1 MKKIITAIDNTEI
14 NKLLKKEEDIKIISK
29 DISYKE
35 GILEQLEK
43 NKEVDIIII
52 NEKIDGEIQ
61 LNQLIKKIKE
71 KIKNIEI
78 IIITEN
84 KNKIINEIYRFKKIK
99 IYETNKI
106 KIKKLISIINNENSN
121 KEKDIKKE
129 EENIIISISGAEGVG
144 KTVTSIIFS
153 KINLKENNLIIDF
166 NKEENQDMPNIL
178 NIENK
183 NNIQKINKKI
193 DFISTNKILK
203 IKNILNKYEK
213 VIIDLGNKIKK
224 EEKEIILKKCNKNI
238 ILIEP
243 NIIGIKKGKKI
254 INEYLENLKIEKD
267 KIVILINKKNK
278 YSIDKEII
286 QKIFKNIKIIGEIK
300 NNYKYDKFKK
310 IKKKYKKYRNKRIA
324 IKKYL

>member
-1 MKKIITAIDNTEI
+1 MKKIITAIDNAEI

-61 LNQLIKKIKE
+61 LNKLIKKIKE

-84 KNKIINEIYRFKKIK
+84 KSKIINEIYRFKKVK

-106 KIKKLISIINNENSN
+106 RIKKLISIINNENFN
-121 KEKDIKKE
+121 KEKNIKKE
-129 EENIIISISGAEGVG
+129 KENIIISISGAEGVG

-153 KINLKENNLIIDF
+153 NINLKENNLIIDF

-193 DFISTNKILK
+193 DLISTNKILK
-203 IKNILNKYEK
+203 VKNILNKYEK
-213 VIIDLGNKIKK
+213 VIIDLGNKIEK

-254 INEYLENLKIEKD
+254 IKEYLENLKIKKD
-267 KIVILINKKNK
+267 KIIILINKKNK

-300 NNYKYDKFKK
+300 NNYKYDK
-310 IKKKYKKYRNKRIA
+310 YRNTFKS
-324 IKKYL
+324 KK